1 MHNLQNRLT
10 SCRGTF
16 RGREDSN
23 GLLGGP
29 RILLTMDINSDGRH
43 RGRKQD
49 SQCILTTRSLQS
61 PVTSPRTSGGT
72 RRFTLLIGNL

>member
-43 RGRKQD
+43 KGKK
-49 SQCILTTRSLQS
+49 TGQS
-61 PVTSPRTSGGT
+61 VHTHHKES
-72 RRFTLLIGNL
+72 